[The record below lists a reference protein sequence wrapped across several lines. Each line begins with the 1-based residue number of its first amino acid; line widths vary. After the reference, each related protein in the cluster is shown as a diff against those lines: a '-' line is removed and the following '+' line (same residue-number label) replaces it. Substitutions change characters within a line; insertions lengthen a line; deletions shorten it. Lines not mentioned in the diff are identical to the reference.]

1 MLLET
6 LVFMKYLHKIT
17 KMDEESC
24 NDINMMPKRVKSL
37 DSYIY
42 IFSYVNVHTT
52 N

>member
-24 NDINMMPKRVKSL
+24 NLNMMPKRVKSF